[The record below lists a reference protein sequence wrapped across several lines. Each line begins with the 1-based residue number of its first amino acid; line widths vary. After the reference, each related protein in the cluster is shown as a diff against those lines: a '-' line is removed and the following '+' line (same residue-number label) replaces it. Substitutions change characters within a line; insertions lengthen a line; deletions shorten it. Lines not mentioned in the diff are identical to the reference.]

1 MKAPPRDWHT
11 SYMHHPFQRVAP
23 ITLKP
28 ILGVVA
34 PRHSHGHNCQAWS
47 EPHPHNIRKLCK
59 PIHPLLQTIIWSPWQ
74 FHLQYVAVQSS
85 FRYCFK
91 FFRKKQLEQSHLIN
105 KKYPSF
111 FQAILEMNGIKV
123 VLAHLP
129 PFFFLQ
135 ITPWE
140 CHFSFAFPNKPADV
154 FRFLYHP
161 AAVRLQRRPLQGW
174 PGHGLENDGKSQLT
188 RPKNDDIYHGDS
200 SWGCPKM
207 VGFPPKSSHFDRV
220 FQYKPSILGYPYIFS
235 TKWGF
240 PNMVGFPYPNHGVFL
255 LKIDDHF
262 GLWNGGATIWG
273 NPHMGWIDGMKF
285 ENGDESFFLVFQK
298 TR

>member
-1 MKAPPRDWHT
+1 MLRCN
-11 SYMHHPFQRVAP
+11 
-23 ITLKP
+23 LLP
-28 ILGVVA
+28 ILFQVFSQKTTWA
-34 PRHSHGHNCQAWS
+34 ITSHQQ
-47 EPHPHNIRKLCK
+47 K
-59 PIHPLLQTIIWSPWQ
+59 
-74 FHLQYVAVQSS
+74 V
-85 FRYCFK
+85 
-91 FFRKKQLEQSHLIN
+91 
-105 KKYPSF
+105 SF
-111 FQAILEMNGIKV
+111 FLSSNTWNEWNQSGFGSPSA
-123 VLAHLP
+123 
-129 PFFFLQ
+129 FFFLQ

-262 GLWNGGATIWG
+262 GLWNGGTTIWG

-285 ENGDESFFLVFQK
+285 ENGDASFFLVFQK